1 MSQTNFS
8 DINGIFNQPQQSYT
22 CYQTNNSDICIYD
35 VMEEIVDWVLNN
47 SIKKQAFFTLTHKLL
62 DRKIDNNIVS
72 ELCECLYGKQLSKTT
87 FIEVIKAFL
96 NIPKYNIFS
105 SGTSTDLWLN
115 NDNQNSIVYNNYK
128 SDNQF
133 NANTISVSSN
143 QNNSVTADN
152 KLYSTY
158 TNEGVGPEIF
168 EPFDNIKLEGTKI
181 CMGRTKSGDWYEF
194 DVDVDPNKFKANLGP
209 SD

>member
-1 MSQTNFS
+1 MSQTNCS
-8 DINGIFNQPQQSYT
+8 DINGIFNQPQQSFT
-22 CYQTNNSDICIYD
+22 CYQTNNSDICLYD

-72 ELCECLYGKQLSKTT
+72 ELCECLYDKNISKTA
-87 FIEVIKAFL
+87 FIAIIKAFL
-96 NIPKYNIFS
+96 NIPKYNFFS

-128 SDNQF
+128 SDNQ
-133 NANTISVSSN
+133 NKANTISVSSSA
-143 QNNSVTADN
+143 NNSVTVDN
-152 KLYSTY
+152 KLYTNY

-194 DVDVDPNKFKANLGP
+194 DVDVDPDKFKADLGP

>member
-72 ELCECLYGKQLSKTT
+72 ELCECLYGKQLSKAT
-87 FIEVIKAFL
+87 FIAVIKAFL

-115 NDNQNSIVYNNYK
+115 GTDQNSIVYKNY
-128 SDNQF
+128 SNDNQF
-133 NANTISVSSN
+133 KANTISVSSN

-181 CMGRTKSGDWYEF
+181 CMGRTNSGDWYEF
-194 DVDVDPNKFKANLGP
+194 DVDVDPNKFKADLGS

>member
-115 NDNQNSIVYNNYK
+115 NDNQNRIVYNNYK

>member
-72 ELCECLYGKQLSKTT
+72 ELCECLYGKQLSKAT

-128 SDNQF
+128 SDNQ
-133 NANTISVSSN
+133 NKANTISVSSAA
-143 QNNSVTADN
+143 NNSVTADN

-181 CMGRTKSGDWYEF
+181 CMGRTNSGDWYEF

>member
-168 EPFDNIKLEGTKI
+168 EPFDNIKLDGTKI